1 MYIGRVCL
9 IFSRDSFPTDGENVP
24 CQEIAMSKT
33 ATKHFQKNLS
43 TSEIYQRK
51 SNLQELFL
59 GKGQVNQ
66 FTERSD

>member
-9 IFSRDSFPTDGENVP
+9 IFSRDPFPADGENVS
-24 CQEIAMSKT
+24 CQEIAMSKS
-33 ATKHFQKNLS
+33 AAKCFQKNFS
-43 TSEIYQRK
+43 TNEVYQRK

>member
-1 MYIGRVCL
+1 L

-59 GKGQVNQ
+59 GKG
-66 FTERSD
+66 